1 MFFTLEN
8 QIFLQSFT
16 FESKKQH
23 IVINSL
29 SLIPQPGAGDISKV
43 IREVRKMTL
52 AYLFHKVHSY
62 QRKKG

>member
-1 MFFTLEN
+1 MFFTLDN

-43 IREVRKMTL
+43 IREVSLDSRWWLITIL
-52 AYLFHKVHSY
+52 CD
-62 QRKKG
+62 RCDR